1 MNKKYRIFY
10 FLIFTFCFA
19 SCLPSPH
26 YQKVETVPQNAWS
39 YNFKPKFT
47 FEITDTTA
55 GYETYFIIRHTQA
68 YPFSNL
74 WLWLYIKTP
83 GDSTVRRERVNVPLA
98 QSNGKWLGNGMGELF
113 QQQLRLNLDSV
124 SFKKPGTYQITVEQN
139 MRVNPLPEVLNVGM
153 MVKKRG

>member
-1 MNKKYRIFY
+1 M
-10 FLIFTFCFA
+10 
-19 SCLPSPH
+19 
-26 YQKVETVPQNAWS
+26 PQNAWS

-124 SFKKPGTYQITVEQN
+124 NFKKLGTYQITVEQN